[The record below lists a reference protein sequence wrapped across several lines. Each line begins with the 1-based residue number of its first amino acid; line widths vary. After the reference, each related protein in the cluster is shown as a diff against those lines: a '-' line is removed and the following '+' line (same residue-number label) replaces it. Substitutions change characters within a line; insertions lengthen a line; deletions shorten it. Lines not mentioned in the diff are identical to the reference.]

1 MIYKYKLYILK
12 NIKMRKLTYS
22 WSLFNNKKNFFLQ
35 LLLNNPNSKQ
45 NYDMNIYT
53 NKLIMAEYLNY
64 DINKVSNPND
74 CYPEHLELVKDV
86 YFPENIFFATYRYQ
100 TMMNL
105 SKENTLLISGSGEF
119 DKIEFELINTK
130 NNYLYKFNIDKNQ
143 YLLK

>member
-1 MIYKYKLYILK
+1 
-12 NIKMRKLTYS
+12 MRRLTYS

-53 NKLIMAEYLNY
+53 NKLIIAEYLNY

-74 CYPEHLELVKDV
+74 CYPEHLELVNDV
-86 YFPENIFFATYRYQ
+86 YFPENRFFATYRYQ